1 MEKLI
6 SRYRTKGLKLT
17 APRLYILK
25 FLEGNTSHPSAGDIH
40 REIKKEH
47 PTVSFATVYNTLEV
61 LRDIGEVLELNI
73 DPERRH
79 YDPNAT
85 SHHHLMCIR
94 CHRIED
100 IFEDYTNIRVPK
112 DIEKRVK
119 VIGMNVNFY
128 GVCDKCQGKEITRKR
143 R

>member
-17 APRLYILK
+17 APRLSILK

-61 LRDIGEVLELNI
+61 LRDRGEVLELNI
-73 DPERRH
+73 DTERRH
-79 YDPNAT
+79 YDPNT
-85 SHHHLMCIR
+85 TNHHHLMCIR
-94 CHRIED
+94 CHKIDD
-100 IFEDYTNIRVPK
+100 IFEDYPNIRVPR

-128 GVCDKCQGKEITRKR
+128 GVCDKCQGKDIARKR